1 MGWAMVLGFTV
12 GMVVPTKRI
21 FGVHG
26 QELEMKS
33 SLT

>member
-1 MGWAMVLGFTV
+1 MGWAVALGLSV
-12 GMVVPTKRI
+12 GMVVPTRRI

-26 QELEMKS
+26 QELEVKS

>member
-1 MGWAMVLGFTV
+1 MAWAMALGFNV

-26 QELEMKS
+26 QELEVKS